1 MSQPRKKVLIL
12 SYYWPPAG
20 GPGVQRFLKFSKY
33 LRDFGWDPII
43 VTPENGAYPVTDET
57 LLKDIPEGIQ
67 VVKTKTLEPFEIYNR
82 LQGKK
87 GKTVP
92 VALGGIKDSTSLFQK
107 FSKYVR
113 ANFFLPDARVGWN
126 RYAFKA
132 ARKVIQQEKIDAI
145 ITTGPP
151 HSTHLVGLSLKRK
164 FKLPWLADFR
174 DPWTKIYYYKFLN
187 RSAKTEAKDLK
198 METSVL
204 QTADVVTT
212 VSHGMA
218 ADLMDRANLMEII
231 FNGFD
236 EDDIPETKS
245 IQTELFTVGYIGSL
259 KPNQNTKALWN
270 AFAELK
276 EEIKDFAQF
285 ARLKFTGTID
295 PFIANDIK
303 ALGLEEQLILQGF
316 VSHSEATKIMSGTN
330 LLLLPIPE
338 TENNQYI
345 LTGKIFEYLAN
356 KNAILSIGPTDG
368 NASEVLRNVGRDPM
382 IAYQDKEQIKQQIR
396 SYFEKWMQD
405 KTVFKHEGDAHLIY
419 SRKALTE
426 QLAMQLNKISHD

>member
-1 MSQPRKKVLIL
+1 
-12 SYYWPPAG
+12 
-20 GPGVQRFLKFSKY
+20 
-33 LRDFGWDPII
+33 
-43 VTPENGAYPVTDET
+43 
-57 LLKDIPEGIQ
+57 
-67 VVKTKTLEPFEIYNR
+67 
-82 LQGKK
+82 
-87 GKTVP
+87 
-92 VALGGIKDSTSLFQK
+92 
-107 FSKYVR
+107 
-113 ANFFLPDARVGWN
+113 
-126 RYAFKA
+126 
-132 ARKVIQQEKIDAI
+132 
-145 ITTGPP
+145 
-151 HSTHLVGLSLKRK
+151 
-164 FKLPWLADFR
+164 
-174 DPWTKIYYYKFLN
+174 
-187 RSAKTEAKDLK
+187 
-198 METSVL
+198 L

-218 ADLMDRANLMEII
+218 ADLMDRANLMEVI

-426 QLAMQLNKISHD
+426 QLAKQLNKISYD